1 MDQNLDYKS
10 NLKDIFSSL
19 FLKHKIKI
27 IFIII
32 IVIICSVIFLFF
44 KENER
49 KENIKLSEKYIKAG
63 LLLSNENKEEA
74 ITLFEEII
82 SGKNQFYSIL
92 ALNTILEKNLI
103 EDKKKIIGYF
113 EKIQDQNFSTPQNDL
128 ILFKKALF
136 LIKNSNNDTG
146 KKLLQKLIENN
157 SELKILAELII
168 N

>member
-32 IVIICSVIFLFF
+32 IVIICFIFSL
-44 KENER
+44 R
-49 KENIKLSEKYIKAG
+49 KWEKRKHKTFWEVYKRG